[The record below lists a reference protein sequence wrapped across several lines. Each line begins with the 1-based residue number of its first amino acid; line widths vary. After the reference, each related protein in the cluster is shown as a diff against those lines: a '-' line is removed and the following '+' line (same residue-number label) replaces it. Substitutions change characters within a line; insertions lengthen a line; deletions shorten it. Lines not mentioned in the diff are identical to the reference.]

1 MPSQAFREK
10 ISTRYLLAVLG
21 SMAMAIVYGLKVNL
35 SVAIVSMVNHT
46 ATVSAE
52 EAHDVDPSQD
62 GPFVWPGTI
71 QGLLKS
77 SYFWGYIIAQ
87 LPAARIAELFSAKW
101 VMFFSVFINVICTI
115 LTPVCAKA
123 HYGLFIFMRVLEGVG
138 GGVTFPGMH
147 VLLARWAP
155 PNERSVMSSIVY
167 AGTALGTVIFTLVTG
182 LIADR
187 FGWEAIF
194 YIEGSVSA
202 VWMVLW
208 LLLTA
213 DSPARHL
220 FISDKERDM
229 IQSSL
234 NEGGGDSEHK
244 KLKVPWKAV
253 LTSPPFLAILVTHT
267 CCNWGWYMVLIELP
281 HYMSTIL
288 KYQIAQNAV
297 VSSIP
302 YFTMWLFSMI
312 LSKTLDVLRGR
323 KKITTTIARKIS
335 TLISTIGPLICFLA
349 ICYSGANKVA
359 VTVLMTFAITTIGG
373 MFSGYL
379 SNHIDIAPNFA
390 GTLIAIT
397 NTCATIP
404 GILVPVI
411 VGKLTE
417 ADPTVGSW
425 QIIFW
430 ITIVLYLIPTII
442 YGIFGSGDEQKWNK
456 VNVSNEEKP
465 SEEQPLRPMK

>member
-1 MPSQAFREK
+1 MADIKEH
-10 ISTRYLLAVLG
+10 ISTRYILAVLG

-62 GPFVWPGTI
+62 GPFIWPGTV

-77 SYFWGYIIAQ
+77 AYFWGYIVAQ

-115 LTPVCAKA
+115 LTPICAKG
-123 HYGLFIFMRVLEGVG
+123 HYGLFIFMRILEGVG

-182 LIADR
+182 LIADKY
-187 FGWEAIF
+187 GWEAIF
-194 YIEGSVSA
+194 YIQGSTAA
-202 VWMVLW
+202 VWLI
-208 LLLTA
+208 LC
-213 DSPARHL
+213 
-220 FISDKERDM
+220 KELDL

-234 NEGGGDSEHK
+234 SDGGGGDSEHK
-244 KLKVPWKAV
+244 RMKVPWKAV
-253 LTSPPFLAILVTHT
+253 LTSPPFLAILVAHT

-312 LSKTLDVLRGR
+312 LSKTLDVLRGK
-323 KKITTTIARKIS
+323 KKITTTTARKIS
-335 TLISTIGPLICFLA
+335 TLIATIGPLICFLA
-349 ICYSGANKVA
+349 ICYSGTNKVA
-359 VTVLMTFAITTIGG
+359 VTILMTFAITAIGG

-397 NTCATIP
+397 NTSATIP
-404 GILVPVI
+404 GILVPVF

-425 QIIFW
+425 QIVFW
-430 ITIVLYLIPTII
+430 VTIVLYLIPTVV
-442 YGIFGSGDEQKWNK
+442 YGIFGSGEEQKWNK
-456 VNVSNEEKP
+456 INSEIDEKP
-465 SEEQPLRPMK
+465 SEEQPLRPLK